1 MGRGVGK
8 LTRARPAPIFCPMF
22 ALLTRIMLAFCT
34 AFVFTGQMEAAAEHC
49 ARLALAAE
57 HQSAQHASAQHAGH
71 EAPAATS
78 DCHDSEP
85 AAPAHHSTHT
95 KAPADHCECIAALK
109 MCAAIPAAE
118 ASHAITPYAWLVAAA
133 PYFASNEPAPDWRP
147 PRA

>member
-1 MGRGVGK
+1 MFR
-8 LTRARPAPIFCPMF
+8 PMF

-57 HQSAQHASAQHAGH
+57 HATHKAP
-71 EAPAATS
+71 PAAETP
-78 DCHDSEP
+78 DCHDSQP
-85 AAPAHHSTHT
+85 APAHSTHT

-109 MCAAIPAAE
+109 MCSALPAAF
-118 ASHAITPYAWLVAAA
+118 ASHAITPYAWLTAAA
-133 PYFASNEPAPDWRP
+133 PHFASTTPAPDWRP

>member
-1 MGRGVGK
+1 MLAK
-8 LTRARPAPIFCPMF
+8 LTRI
-22 ALLTRIMLAFCT
+22 LLAFCT

-57 HQSAQHASAQHAGH
+57 HATHETAPKHHASQHAETPPCH
-71 EAPAATS
+71 ETAPAA
-78 DCHDSEP
+78 E
-85 AAPAHHSTHT
+85 AAHHSTHT

-109 MCAAIPAAE
+109 MCAQLPAAF

>member
-1 MGRGVGK
+1 
-8 LTRARPAPIFCPMF
+8 MF
-22 ALLTRIMLAFCT
+22 AMLTRIMLAFCT

-57 HQSAQHASAQHAGH
+57 HATH
-71 EAPAATS
+71 EAATPAAETP
-78 DCHDSEP
+78 DCHDSKP

-109 MCAAIPAAE
+109 MCSQLPVAF
-118 ASHAITPYAWLVAAA
+118 ASHAITPYAWLEAAT
-133 PYFASNEPAPDWRP
+133 PYFASTTPAPDWRP